1 MRSPLGIVVLILLV
15 VILLGGGLGPR
26 INPSW
31 QYGYGYGTPGLGI
44 VGVILVVFLLF
55 WLLGYV

>member
-1 MRSPLGIVVLILLV
+1 VRSPLGIVVLILLV

-31 QYGYGYGTPGLGI
+31 QYGYGTPGLGI
-44 VGVILVVFLLF
+44 VGVILIVFLLL